1 MIGALCLAYLAG
13 PLNSP
18 EWRAGVTSL
27 TAKNAKELWLL
38 MRQTAEISGLADTSG
53 KCAGPVIFQKTPTP
67 GVAIGQNG
75 AQVDFWAADEGT
87 GHSTGLDLAIVD
99 DAGLLGERD
108 RDLWDAMF
116 SATSGRDGRMIS
128 MSILA
133 RGPMFAE
140 LRARKDEPAVFWQ
153 EFCPSPGS
161 EKHIQDESVWHA
173 ANPGLRSGIKS
184 LSYMRDAAARAAMN
198 PAGLPNFL
206 AYDLNLPQE
215 PGREMILTPAQWQMC
230 VVESPPERAGP
241 VALGLDIGGS
251 TSMTACVAYWPQVG
265 RLEAWGAFPAEP
277 DLQTRGLKD
286 GTGQVYLRMEA
297 RDELRTYPGLVTP
310 VGEFLRDVKT
320 RLAGQRILSIG
331 ADRYRKAEVTQAFTE
346 AGIAW
351 AVEWRGTGH
360 SATADGSADVR
371 AFQDEVLEKRV
382 KTAESMLLANAI
394 AESAIRRDDAG
405 NPALDKG
412 RSRGRIDALQAG
424 VIALGIGRRWRPSK
438 RKRGWRSLGIIGE
451 AA

>member
-1 MIGALCLAYLAG
+1 MARRRHQLDRQKRQGVMAAHAPDGRNLG
-13 PLNSP
+13 PGGYEREMCRPGHFP
-18 EWRAGVTSL
+18 EDPDSWSGHRTKRRAS
-27 TAKNAKELWLL
+27 
-38 MRQTAEISGLADTSG
+38 R
-53 KCAGPVIFQKTPTP
+53 
-67 GVAIGQNG
+67 
-75 AQVDFWAADEGT
+75 FWAADEGT

-320 RLAGQRILSIG
+320 RLAGQRILSIRRRSLPESRSHTSLHRG
-331 ADRYRKAEVTQAFTE
+331 RYRL
-346 AGIAW
+346 
-351 AVEWRGTGH
+351 
-360 SATADGSADVR
+360 GSRMARDR
-371 AFQDEVLEKRV
+371 PFRD
-382 KTAESMLLANAI
+382 
-394 AESAIRRDDAG
+394 RRWISRRPG
-405 NPALDKG
+405 FSG
-412 RSRGRIDALQAG
+412 RSAGKAGQDGRIDAAG
-424 VIALGIGRRWRPSK
+424 KCHCRECHSAR
-438 RKRGWRSLGIIGE
+438 
-451 AA
+451 